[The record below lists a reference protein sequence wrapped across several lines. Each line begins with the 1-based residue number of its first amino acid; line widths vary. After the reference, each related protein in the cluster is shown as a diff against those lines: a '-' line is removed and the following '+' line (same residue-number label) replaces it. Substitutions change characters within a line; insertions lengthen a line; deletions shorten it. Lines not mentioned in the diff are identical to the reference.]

1 MTYLPLRFRLSA
13 VRRHTLPASLLCV
26 LALSLLLPSLRL
38 HAQAQNGAPPAAV
51 APVPLEQKVSA
62 TVVEKLQR
70 LFQPGDI
77 LKPEQLSD
85 TLRAERVA
93 HLFVRN
99 ANKAQVRQAAVW
111 FLTKFLQ
118 DKQPFDY
125 WAAAGM
131 AIERLSE
138 PGAPGGL
145 TDEERA
151 ILQQMVGNNPKPMG
165 RIDTVA
171 EMVLLEDRLRGLS
184 EEEKLPEYQKL
195 LLRNDADGRN
205 AFLIVRHYHVP
216 PTLLHYWNGG
226 PRFEKTGRPSY
237 NGGAGQLYW
246 QFRERKF
253 ASPEAE
259 MTFLWGRIQD
269 CYANLAAH
277 PVLPDPYEELRCEE
291 AFAATARFIEMGD
304 AAVPF
309 ILKQRDFIL
318 SAYDP
323 ADAHALTGFNF
334 EMEIIRASRHP
345 AFKPLLKELMRSGSK
360 RTHGAA
366 LGAYHAIETDR
377 PSSFVPH
384 YIFCFDPPH
393 GF

>member
-1 MTYLPLRFRLSA
+1 MIYSPLRFRLSA
-13 VRRHTLPASLLCV
+13 VRLRLLCT
-26 LALSLLLPSLRL
+26 LALPLLLPSLRL
-38 HAQAQNGAPPAAV
+38 QAQAQNIAPPAASP
-51 APVPLEQKVSA
+51 APSEQKISA
-62 TVVEKLQR
+62 TVLEKLQR
-70 LFQPGDI
+70 LFQPGDT

-99 ANKAQVRQAAVW
+99 ANKVQVRQAAVW

-138 PGAPGGL
+138 PGEPGGL

-171 EMVLLEDRLRGLS
+171 EMALLEDRLRGLS

-195 LLRNDADGRN
+195 LLRNDANGRN

-323 ADAHALTGFNF
+323 ADAHTLTGFNF

-366 LGAYHAIETDR
+366 LGTYNAIETDK
-377 PSSFVPH
+377 PGSFVPH
-384 YIFCFDPPH
+384 YIFEFDAPH

>member
-1 MTYLPLRFRLSA
+1 MLTSPLRLRLSA
-13 VRRHTLPASLLCV
+13 VRLRLLPASLLPA

-38 HAQAQNGAPPAAV
+38 QAQAQNAAPRGAATPAPP
-51 APVPLEQKVSA
+51 EQKVSA
-62 TVVEKLQR
+62 TVLEKLQR

-77 LKPEQLSD
+77 LKPDQLSD

-93 HLFVRN
+93 HLFVRD

-111 FLTKFLQ
+111 FLSKFLQ

-138 PGAPGGL
+138 PQEPGGL

-171 EMVLLEDRLRGLS
+171 EMALLEDRLRGLT

-195 LLRNDADGRN
+195 LQRNNPNGQN
-205 AFLIVRHYHVP
+205 AFLIIRHYHVP
-216 PTLLHYWNGG
+216 PALLHYWNGG

-237 NGGAGQLYW
+237 DGVAGQLYW

-259 MTFLWGRIQD
+259 MTFLWKRIED
-269 CYANLAAH
+269 CYANLVAH
-277 PVLPDPYEELRCEE
+277 PVLPDPYAELRYQE
-291 AFAATARFIEMGD
+291 AFAATSRFIEMGD

-309 ILKQRDFIL
+309 VLKQRDFIL

-366 LGAYHAIETDR
+366 LGTYNAIETDK
-377 PSSFVPH
+377 PGSFVPH
-384 YIFCFDPPH
+384 YIFEFDAPH